1 MSGAPPLQHRA
12 RKRFG
17 QNFLH
22 DPRVIQRIVEAIDP
36 RPGQT
41 IIEIGPGQA
50 ALTRRLVQ
58 RAGHVT
64 AIEIDRD
71 LAAWLREEFTPEQL
85 TLIEADAL
93 RLDWSTVA
101 AGPVRVVGN
110 LPYNISSPLLFRL
123 MEYAERVTDQHF
135 MLQKEVVDRMVAPPG
150 SRTYGRL
157 SVMLQ
162 VRYRMTKLF
171 DVPRGAFNPP
181 PKVTSSIVRMVPRAA
196 AELPEMDFAT
206 FGRVV
211 AAAFNQRRKILRNAL
226 GEVAGATAFAAA
238 GVDPMARAETL
249 AVDDYVRLT
258 RAVAAET
265 NAA

>member
-1 MSGAPPLQHRA
+1 MTRAAPLRHRA

-22 DPRVIQRIVEAIDP
+22 DPRIIERIVDAVDP
-36 RPGQT
+36 QPGERVV
-41 IIEIGPGQA
+41 EIGPGQA

-58 RAGHVT
+58 RTGHLF
-64 AIEIDRD
+64 AIELDRD
-71 LAAWLREEFTPEQL
+71 LAAWLRREFTQDQL

-93 RLDWSTVA
+93 SFDWASLGDA
-101 AGPVRVVGN
+101 PLRIVGN

-123 MEYAERVTDQHF
+123 MELASRVVDQHV

-162 VRYRMTKLF
+162 LRYRLTKLF

-181 PKVTSSIVRMVPRAA
+181 PKVTSSVVRMVPRPA
-196 AELPEMDFAT
+196 AELPDFDPTLFA
-206 FGRVV
+206 RIV
-211 AAAFNQRRKILRNAL
+211 AAAFNQRRKILSNAL
-226 GEVAGATAFAAA
+226 DGVVAAIHFADAA
-238 GVDPMARAETL
+238 VDPQARAERL
-249 AVDDYVRLT
+249 AVDDFVRLT
-258 RAVAAET
+258 RAVSAR
-265 NAA
+265 